1 MYVVKF
7 EDLGKSD
14 IGIAG
19 GKGAN
24 LGELTQA
31 GIPVPPGFVVTAE
44 TYGKFMEDAGING
57 KVLDILAKTDINN
70 TKELQAAAEEI
81 KSIIIGTPVPEDMS
95 TLIIEAYNQ
104 LCQRVDE
111 DDTDVAIR
119 SSATAEDL
127 PDASFAGQQDTFLH
141 VSGSEDVIDY
151 IRKCWASLF
160 EARAIFYREENG
172 FDHSKVYIAVVV
184 QKMAIADKAGVMFTV
199 NPSTGEEIALI
210 EGSWGLGEAVVS
222 GDVTPDNYV
231 VDKSNDEVV
240 SVTISDKKLM
250 YVKDEDGTSVR
261 VDVPEDKRN
270 ERVLSDEELVEL
282 TEMGKRIQA
291 HYGEPMDT
299 EWAFERGNLFL
310 LQARPITTLG
320 DDNGVAGEDS
330 SISDK
335 NVIVK
340 GLGASPGTASGKVKI
355 ILDIDELD
363 KIKDGDIMVTTMTT
377 PDMVPAMRRASG
389 IITDEGGVTCHASI
403 ISREL
408 GIPCVVGTGS
418 ATTTLKENV
427 GVTLDGKKGLV
438 YEGIHENKEEAVQTA
453 TANVEA
459 APIITVT
466 EVKANVS
473 MPEAAQ
479 RAAATGA
486 DGVGLLR
493 TEHLML
499 TAGIHP
505 GKFIAD
511 GREDEL
517 IDTIA
522 ENVMTVADAFYPK
535 PVWYR
540 TLDAP
545 TDEFITLEG
554 GENEPEEHNPMLG
567 WRGIRRELDQPE
579 ILKCEFKAIKKLYD
593 KGYTNLGIM
602 IPLSQSPAEL
612 KQAKELC
619 ASVGLIPHKDID
631 FGMMVEIPAAAL
643 TIEDYLEIGVDFVSL
658 GTNDLTQYTLAVD
671 RNNEFVAKHYTE
683 EHPAVMKL
691 IERTIKKCV
700 EAGVTCSICGQAGSV
715 PHIVETFIISPVLS
729 RFLPCT
735 LCDNL
740 SPDTISHRFPVHQ
753 STLVSF
759 PDDITSYIQK
769 SSLLLPLLLFRRPD
783 KDEVRLPP
791 TYPPHHV
798 H

>member
-1 MYVVKF
+1 MYVQKF
-7 EDLGKSD
+7 EDLNKSD

-44 TYGKFMEDAGING
+44 TYEKFMEDSGIND
-57 KVLDILAKTDINN
+57 KVLDILDQIDIND
-70 TKELQAAAEEI
+70 TKALQAAAEEI
-81 KSIIIGTPVPEDMS
+81 KSIIIETPIPDDMVMF
-95 TLIIEAYNQ
+95 IKEAYNQ
-104 LCQRVDE
+104 LCQKVGE

-127 PDASFAGQQDTFLH
+127 PEASFAGQQDTFLH
-141 VSGSEDVIDY
+141 VSGDEEVIEY

-160 EARAIFYREENG
+160 EARAIFYREENN
-172 FDHSKVYIAVVV
+172 FEHSKVLIAVVV

-222 GDVTPDNYV
+222 GDVTPDNYQ
-231 VDKSNDEVV
+231 VDKTNNEIIN
-240 SVTISDKKLM
+240 VTISDKKVM
-250 YVKDEDGTSVR
+250 YTNDESGTSIK
-261 VDVPEDKRN
+261 VDVPEKMRM
-270 ERVLSDEELVEL
+270 ERVLSDKELIEL
-282 TEMGKRIQA
+282 TEMGKRVQA

-299 EWAFERGNLFL
+299 EWAFERDNLFL
-310 LQARPITTLG
+310 LQARPITTLDG
-320 DDNGVAGEDS
+320 DAPAAADDDGVDGE
-330 SISDK
+330 
-335 NVIVK
+335 VLVR
-340 GLGASPGTASGKVKI
+340 GLGASPGIATGNVKI
-355 ILDIDELD
+355 VLDIDELD
-363 KIKDGDIMVTTMTT
+363 KIEEGDVMVTTMTT

-389 IITDEGGVTCHASI
+389 IVTDEGGVTCHASI

-408 GIPCVVGTGS
+408 GIPCVVGTGD
-418 ATTTLKENV
+418 ATKSLKENT

-438 YEGIHENKEEAVQTA
+438 FEGITKVEAEAPQA
-453 TANVEA
+453 TAVAAE
-459 APIITVT
+459 APILTVT

-473 MPEAAQ
+473 MPEAAE

-517 IDTIA
+517 INTIA
-522 ENVMTVADAFYPK
+522 DNVQIVADAFYPK

-579 ILKCEFKAIKKLYD
+579 ILKCEFKAIKKLHEQ
-593 KGYTNLGIM
+593 GYTNIGIM
-602 IPLSQSPAEL
+602 IPLSQSPSEL
-612 KQAKELC
+612 IQAKALC
-619 ASVGLIPHKDID
+619 SEVGLEPHKDVD

-643 TIEDYLEIGVDFVSL
+643 TIEDYLAIGVDFVSL

-691 IERTIKKCV
+691 IERTIKKCA

-715 PHIVETFIISPVLS
+715 PHIVEK
-729 RFLPCT
+729 
-735 LCDNL
+735 
-740 SPDTISHRFPVHQ
+740 
-753 STLVSF
+753 LVKYG
-759 PDDITSYIQK
+759 ITSV
-769 SSLLLPLLLFRRPD
+769 SSNAD
-783 KDEVRLPP
+783 AVAEVRKTVARAEQKIILEAARKRLE
-791 TYPPHHV
+791 
-798 H
+798 

>member
-1 MYVVKF
+1 MYVKKF
-7 EDLGKSD
+7 EELSKSD

-31 GIPVPPGFVVTAE
+31 GIPVPPGFVVTAQAYE
-44 TYGKFMEDAGING
+44 YFMNEAGIND
-57 KVLDILAKTDINN
+57 KVMSILDAIDIND
-70 TKELQAAAEEI
+70 TKALQAAAEDI
-81 KSIIIGTPVPEDMS
+81 KKIIIDSPIPDDLVLFIREY
-95 TLIIEAYNQ
+95 YNE
-104 LCQRVDE
+104 LCQRVGE
-111 DDTDVAIR
+111 EDTDVAIR

-127 PDASFAGQQDTFLH
+127 PEASFAGQQDTFLH
-141 VSGSEDVIDY
+141 VSGDDEVIEY

-160 EARAIFYREENG
+160 EARAIFYREENN
-172 FDHSKVYIAVVV
+172 FEHSKVYIAVVV
-184 QKMAIADKAGVMFTV
+184 QKMANADKAGVMFTV

-210 EGSWGLGEAVVS
+210 EGSWGLGESVVS
-222 GDVTPDNYV
+222 GDVTPDNYQ
-231 VDKSNDEVV
+231 VDKKDNEIVN
-240 SVTISDKKLM
+240 VTISDKKVM
-250 YVKDEDGTSVR
+250 YTNDENGTSVK
-261 VDVPEDKRN
+261 VEVPEEKRK
-270 ERVLSDEELVEL
+270 ERVLSDDELIEL
-282 TEMGKRIQA
+282 TEMGKRVQA

-299 EWAFERGNLFL
+299 EWAFEKDMLFL

-320 DDNGVAGEDS
+320 DVVAEDDDEA
-330 SISDK
+330 SDLGD
-335 NVIVK
+335 VLVR
-340 GLGASPGTASGKVKI
+340 GLGASPGMAAGKVKI
-355 ILDIDELD
+355 VMDIDELD

-389 IITDEGGVTCHASI
+389 IVTDEGGVTCHASI

-408 GIPCVVGTGS
+408 GIPCVVGTGD
-418 ATTTLKENV
+418 ATSTLEENS

-438 YEGIHENKEEAVQTA
+438 FDGISEAKEEPVAVAGT
-453 TANVEA
+453 VEA

-473 MPEAAQ
+473 MPEAAE

-499 TAGIHP
+499 TSGIHP

-522 ENVMTVADAFYPK
+522 DNVQIVADAFYPK

-554 GENEPEEHNPMLG
+554 GENEPREHNPMLG

-579 ILKCEFKAIKKLYD
+579 ILKCEFKAIKKLHE
-593 KGYTNLGIM
+593 KGYTNIGIM
-602 IPLSQSPAEL
+602 IPLSQNPEEL
-612 KQAKELC
+612 KQAKALC
-619 ASVGLIPHKDID
+619 SSIGFEPHKDVD
-631 FGMMVEIPAAAL
+631 FGMMVEIPAAA
-643 TIEDYLEIGVDFVSL
+643 IMIDEYIKIGLDFVSL

-671 RNNEFVAKHYTE
+671 RNNEFVAKHYSE

-691 IERTIKKCV
+691 IERTIRKCA

-715 PHIVETFIISPVLS
+715 PHIVEK
-729 RFLPCT
+729 
-735 LCDNL
+735 
-740 SPDTISHRFPVHQ
+740 
-753 STLVSF
+753 LVEF
-759 PDDITSYIQK
+759 GITSVSSNTDAIADVRKTVARAEQK
-769 SSLLLPLLLFRRPD
+769 IILDAARKRI
-783 KDEVRLPP
+783 E
-791 TYPPHHV
+791 
-798 H
+798 

>member
-1 MYVVKF
+1 MYVKKF
-7 EDLGKSD
+7 EELDKND

-31 GIPVPPGFVVTAE
+31 GIPVPPGFVVTAQAYE
-44 TYGKFMEDAGING
+44 YFMEEAGIND
-57 KVLDILAKTDINN
+57 KVMEILDQIDVND
-70 TKELQAAAEEI
+70 TKQLQEAAEEI
-81 KSIIIGTPVPEDMS
+81 KKIIIDSPIPDDLVMFIREY
-95 TLIIEAYNQ
+95 YNE

-127 PDASFAGQQDTFLH
+127 PEASFAGQQDTFLH
-141 VSGSEDVIDY
+141 VSGDDEVIEY

-160 EARAIFYREENG
+160 EARAIFYREENN
-172 FDHSKVYIAVVV
+172 FEHSKVYIAVVV

-210 EGSWGLGEAVVS
+210 EGSWGLGESVVS
-222 GDVTPDNYV
+222 GDVTPDNYQ
-231 VDKSNDEVV
+231 VDKKNNEIIN
-240 SVTISDKKLM
+240 VTISDKKVM
-250 YVKDEDGTSVR
+250 YTNDEDGTSVK
-261 VDVPEDKRN
+261 VEVPEDKRK
-270 ERVLSDEELVEL
+270 ERVLSDEELIEL
-282 TEMGKRIQA
+282 TEMGKRVQA

-299 EWAFERGNLFL
+299 EWAFEKDMLFL

-320 DDNGVAGEDS
+320 DTVEDAGDEA
-330 SISDK
+330 SDLGD
-335 NVIVK
+335 VLVR
-340 GLGASPGTASGKVKI
+340 GLGASPGMASGKVKI
-355 ILDIDELD
+355 VLDIDELD

-377 PDMVPAMRRASG
+377 PDMVPAMKRASG
-389 IITDEGGVTCHASI
+389 IVTDEGGVTCHASI

-408 GIPCVVGTGS
+408 GIPCVVGTGD
-418 ATTTLKENV
+418 ATTTLKEND

-438 YEGIHENKEEAVQTA
+438 FDGISETKEEPVAVA
-453 TANVEA
+453 GAVEA

-473 MPEAAQ
+473 MPEAAEK
-479 RAAATGA
+479 AAATGA

-499 TAGIHP
+499 TSGIHP

-522 ENVMTVADAFYPK
+522 DNVQIVADAFYPK

-554 GENEPEEHNPMLG
+554 GENEPREHNPMLG

-579 ILKCEFKAIKKLYD
+579 ILKCEFKAIKKLHE
-593 KGYTNLGIM
+593 KGYTNIGIM
-602 IPLSQSPAEL
+602 IPLSQSPEEL
-612 KQAKELC
+612 KQAKALC
-619 ASVGLIPHKDID
+619 SSIGFEPHKDVD
-631 FGMMVEIPAAAL
+631 FGMMVEIPAAA
-643 TIEDYLEIGVDFVSL
+643 IMIDEYIKVGIDFVSL

-671 RNNEFVAKHYTE
+671 RNNEFVAKHYSE

-691 IERTIKKCV
+691 IERTIRKCA

-715 PHIVETFIISPVLS
+715 PHIVEK
-729 RFLPCT
+729 
-735 LCDNL
+735 
-740 SPDTISHRFPVHQ
+740 
-753 STLVSF
+753 LVEF
-759 PDDITSYIQK
+759 GITSVSSNTDAIADVRKTVARAEQK
-769 SSLLLPLLLFRRPD
+769 IILDAAR
-783 KDEVRLPP
+783 KRLE
-791 TYPPHHV
+791 
-798 H
+798 

>member
-7 EDLGKSD
+7 EDLSKSD

-31 GIPVPPGFVVTAE
+31 GIPVPPGFVVTAQAYE
-44 TYGKFMEDAGING
+44 YFMDEAGING
-57 KVLDILAKTDINN
+57 KVMSILEETDIND
-70 TKELQAAAEEI
+70 TKALQAASEEI
-81 KSIIIGTPVPEDMS
+81 KKIIVESPIPEDLVMF
-95 TLIIEAYNQ
+95 IREYYNE
-104 LCQRVDE
+104 LCQRVGE

-127 PDASFAGQQDTFLH
+127 PEASFAGQQDTFLH
-141 VSGSEDVIDY
+141 VSGDDEVIEY

-160 EARAIFYREENG
+160 EARAIFYREENN
-172 FDHSKVYIAVVV
+172 FEHSKVYIAVVV
-184 QKMAIADKAGVMFTV
+184 QKMANADKAGVMFTV

-210 EGSWGLGEAVVS
+210 EGSWGLGESVVS
-222 GDVTPDNYV
+222 GDVTPDNYQ
-231 VDKSNDEVV
+231 VDKKNNEIVN
-240 SVTISDKKLM
+240 VTISDKKVM
-250 YVKDEDGTSVR
+250 YTNDENGTSVK
-261 VDVPEDKRN
+261 VDVPEDKRK
-270 ERVLSDEELVEL
+270 ERVLSDEELIEL
-282 TEMGKRIQA
+282 TEMGKTVQA

-299 EWAFERGNLFL
+299 EWAFEKDMLFL

-320 DDNGVAGEDS
+320 DVEEETGDAS
-330 SISDK
+330 SDLGD
-335 NVIVK
+335 VLVR
-340 GLGASPGTASGKVKI
+340 GLGASPGMAAGTVKI
-355 ILDIDELD
+355 VLDIDELD

-389 IITDEGGVTCHASI
+389 IVTDEGGVTCHASI

-408 GIPCVVGTGS
+408 GIPCVVGTGD
-418 ATTTLKENV
+418 ATTTLKENS

-438 YEGIHENKEEAVQTA
+438 FDGITQTKEEATA
-453 TANVEA
+453 VAGTVEA

-473 MPEAAQ
+473 MPEAAEK
-479 RAAATGA
+479 AAATGA

-499 TAGIHP
+499 TSGVHP

-522 ENVMTVADAFYPK
+522 DNVQIVADAFYPR

-554 GENEPEEHNPMLG
+554 GENEPREHNPMLG

-579 ILKCEFKAIKKLYD
+579 ILKCEFKAIKKLHE
-593 KGYTNLGIM
+593 KGYTNIGIM
-602 IPLSQSPAEL
+602 IPLSQSPEEL
-612 KQAKELC
+612 IKAKALC
-619 ASVGLIPHKDID
+619 SEIGFEPHKDVD
-631 FGMMVEIPAAAL
+631 FGMMVEIPAAAIL
-643 TIEDYLEIGVDFVSL
+643 IDEYIKVGIDFVSL

-691 IERTIKKCV
+691 IERTIRKCA
-700 EAGVTCSICGQAGSV
+700 EAGVKCSICGQAGSV
-715 PHIVETFIISPVLS
+715 PHIVEKLVEFGISSVSSNTDAIADVRKTVARAEQKIILDAA
-729 RFLPCT
+729 R
-735 LCDNL
+735 
-740 SPDTISHRFPVHQ
+740 
-753 STLVSF
+753 
-759 PDDITSYIQK
+759 K
-769 SSLLLPLLLFRRPD
+769 
-783 KDEVRLPP
+783 RL
-791 TYPPHHV
+791 
-798 H
+798 

>member
-1 MYVVKF
+1 MYVQKF
-7 EDLGKSD
+7 EDLNKSD

-31 GIPVPPGFVVTAE
+31 GIPVPPGFVVTAG
-44 TYGKFMEDAGING
+44 TYEKFMEDTGIND
-57 KVLDILAKTDINN
+57 KVLDILDKIDIND
-70 TKELQAAAEEI
+70 TKALQAAAEEI
-81 KSIIIGTPVPEDMS
+81 KTIIVETPIPEDMVMF
-95 TLIIEAYNQ
+95 IKEAYNQ
-104 LCQRVDE
+104 LCQKVGE

-127 PDASFAGQQDTFLH
+127 PEASFAGQQDTFLH
-141 VSGSEDVIDY
+141 VSGDDEVIEY
-151 IRKCWASLF
+151 VRKCWASLF
-160 EARAIFYREENG
+160 EARAIFYREENN
-172 FDHSKVYIAVVV
+172 FEHSKVLIAVVV

-222 GDVTPDNYV
+222 GDVTPDNYQ
-231 VDKSNDEVV
+231 VDKANNEIIN
-240 SVTISDKKLM
+240 VTISDKKVM
-250 YVKDEDGTSVR
+250 YTNDESGTSIKVE
-261 VDVPEDKRN
+261 VPENLRK
-270 ERVLSDEELVEL
+270 ERVLSDEELIEL
-282 TEMGKRIQA
+282 TEMGKRVQA

-299 EWAFERGNLFL
+299 EWAFERDNLFL

-320 DDNGVAGEDS
+320 DVTEEAADSAVEGE
-330 SISDK
+330 
-335 NVIVK
+335 VLVR
-340 GLGASPGTASGKVKI
+340 GLGASPGIASGNVKI
-355 ILDIDELD
+355 VLDIDELD

-389 IITDEGGVTCHASI
+389 IVTDEGGVTCHASI

-408 GIPCVVGTGS
+408 GIPCVVGTGD
-418 ATTTLKENV
+418 ATTTLTENT

-438 YEGIHENKEEAVQTA
+438 FEGITEVKEEAAQT
-453 TANVEA
+453 VVA
-459 APIITVT
+459 AESPILTVT

-479 RAAATGA
+479 RAAETGA

-499 TAGIHP
+499 TAGVHP
-505 GKFIAD
+505 GKFIED

-522 ENVMTVADAFYPK
+522 DNVQIVADAFYPK

-554 GENEPEEHNPMLG
+554 GENEPREHNPMLG

-579 ILKCEFKAIKKLYD
+579 ILKCEFKAIKKLHE
-593 KGYTNLGIM
+593 KGYTNIGIM
-602 IPLSQSPAEL
+602 IPLSQSPEEL
-612 KQAKELC
+612 IKAKALC
-619 ASVGLIPHKDID
+619 AEVGFIPHKDVD
-631 FGMMVEIPAAAL
+631 FGMMVEIPAAA
-643 TIEDYLEIGVDFVSL
+643 IIIDEYLKVGVDFVSL

-691 IERTIKKCV
+691 IERTIRKCA

-715 PHIVETFIISPVLS
+715 PHIVEK
-729 RFLPCT
+729 
-735 LCDNL
+735 
-740 SPDTISHRFPVHQ
+740 
-753 STLVSF
+753 LVKF
-759 PDDITSYIQK
+759 GITSV
-769 SSLLLPLLLFRRPD
+769 SSNAD
-783 KDEVRLPP
+783 AIAEVRKTVARAEQKIILEAARKRLE
-791 TYPPHHV
+791 
-798 H
+798 

>member
-1 MYVVKF
+1 MYVKKF
-7 EDLGKSD
+7 EELSKSD

-31 GIPVPPGFVVTAE
+31 GIPVPPGFVVTAQA
-44 TYGKFMEDAGING
+44 YKYFMDEAGINDQ
-57 KVLDILAKTDINN
+57 VMEILDAIDIND
-70 TKELQAAAEEI
+70 TKALQAAAEEI
-81 KSIIIGTPVPEDMS
+81 KTIIIESPIPDDLVLFIREY
-95 TLIIEAYNQ
+95 YNE
-104 LCQRVDE
+104 LCHRVGE

-127 PDASFAGQQDTFLH
+127 PEASFAGQQDTFLH
-141 VSGSEDVIDY
+141 VSGDDEVIEY

-160 EARAIFYREENG
+160 EARAIFYREEND
-172 FDHSKVYIAVVV
+172 FEHSKVYIAVVV
-184 QKMAIADKAGVMFTV
+184 QKMANADKAGVMFTV

-210 EGSWGLGEAVVS
+210 EGSWGLGESVVS
-222 GDVTPDNYV
+222 GDVTPDNYQ
-231 VDKSNDEVV
+231 VDKKDNEIIN
-240 SVTISDKKLM
+240 VTISDKKVM
-250 YVKDEDGTSVR
+250 YTNDEKGTSVK
-261 VDVPEDKRN
+261 VEVPEEKRK
-270 ERVLSDEELVEL
+270 ERVLSDAELVEL
-282 TEMGKRIQA
+282 TEMGKRVQA

-299 EWAFERGNLFL
+299 EWAFEKDMLFL

-320 DDNGVAGEDS
+320 NASEDAGDAS
-330 SISDK
+330 SDLGD
-335 NVIVK
+335 VLVR
-340 GLGASPGTASGKVKI
+340 GLGASPGMASGTVKI

-389 IITDEGGVTCHASI
+389 IVTDEGGVTCHASI

-408 GIPCVVGTGS
+408 GIPCVVGTGD
-418 ATTTLKENV
+418 ATAKLEENT

-438 YEGIHENKEEAVQTA
+438 FDGISETKEEATVVVGT
-453 TANVEA
+453 VEA

-473 MPEAAQ
+473 MPEAAEK
-479 RAAATGA
+479 AAATGA

-499 TAGIHP
+499 TSGIHP

-511 GREDEL
+511 GNEDEL

-522 ENVMTVADAFYPK
+522 DNVQIVADAFYPK

-554 GENEPEEHNPMLG
+554 GENEPREHNPMLG

-579 ILKCEFKAIKKLYD
+579 ILKCEFRAIKKLHE
-593 KGYTNLGIM
+593 KGYTNIGIM
-602 IPLSQSPAEL
+602 IPLSQSPEEL
-612 KQAKELC
+612 KQAKALC
-619 ASVGLIPHKDID
+619 SEVGFEPHKDVD
-631 FGMMVEIPAAAL
+631 FGMMVEIPAAA
-643 TIEDYLEIGVDFVSL
+643 IMIDEYIKVGIDFVSL

-691 IERTIKKCV
+691 IERTIRKCA

-715 PHIVETFIISPVLS
+715 PHIVEK
-729 RFLPCT
+729 
-735 LCDNL
+735 
-740 SPDTISHRFPVHQ
+740 
-753 STLVSF
+753 LVGYG
-759 PDDITSYIQK
+759 ITSVSSNTDAIADVRKTVARAEQK
-769 SSLLLPLLLFRRPD
+769 IILDAAR
-783 KDEVRLPP
+783 KRLE
-791 TYPPHHV
+791 
-798 H
+798 

>member
-1 MYVVKF
+1 MYVKKF
-7 EDLGKSD
+7 EELSKSD

-31 GIPVPPGFVVTAE
+31 GIPVPPGFVVTAQA
-44 TYGKFMEDAGING
+44 YKYFMDEAGINDQ
-57 KVLDILAKTDINN
+57 VMEILDAIDIND
-70 TKELQAAAEEI
+70 TKALQAAAEEI
-81 KSIIIGTPVPEDMS
+81 KTIIIESPIPDDLVLFIREY
-95 TLIIEAYNQ
+95 YNE
-104 LCQRVDE
+104 LCHRVGE

-127 PDASFAGQQDTFLH
+127 PEASFAGQQDTFLH
-141 VSGSEDVIDY
+141 VSGDDEVIEY

-160 EARAIFYREENG
+160 EARAIFYREEND
-172 FDHSKVYIAVVV
+172 FEHSKVYIAVVV
-184 QKMAIADKAGVMFTV
+184 QKMANADKAGVMFTV

-210 EGSWGLGEAVVS
+210 EGSWGLGESVVS
-222 GDVTPDNYV
+222 GDVTPDNYQ
-231 VDKSNDEVV
+231 VDKKDNEIIN
-240 SVTISDKKLM
+240 VTISDKKVM
-250 YVKDEDGTSVR
+250 YTNDEKGTSVK
-261 VDVPEDKRN
+261 VEVPEEKRK
-270 ERVLSDEELVEL
+270 ERVLSDAELVEL
-282 TEMGKRIQA
+282 TEMGKRVQA

-299 EWAFERGNLFL
+299 EWAFEKDMLFL

-320 DDNGVAGEDS
+320 NASEDAGDAS
-330 SISDK
+330 SDLGD
-335 NVIVK
+335 VLVR
-340 GLGASPGTASGKVKI
+340 GLGASPGMASGTVKI

-389 IITDEGGVTCHASI
+389 IVTDEGGVTCHASI

-408 GIPCVVGTGS
+408 GIPCVVGTGD
-418 ATTTLKENV
+418 ATATLEENT

-438 YEGIHENKEEAVQTA
+438 FDGISETKEEATVVAGT
-453 TANVEA
+453 VEA

-473 MPEAAQ
+473 MPEAAEK
-479 RAAATGA
+479 AAATGA

-499 TAGIHP
+499 TSGIHP

-511 GREDEL
+511 GNEDEL

-522 ENVMTVADAFYPK
+522 DNVQIVADAFYPK

-554 GENEPEEHNPMLG
+554 GENEPREHNPMLG

-579 ILKCEFKAIKKLYD
+579 ILKCEFRAIKKLHE
-593 KGYTNLGIM
+593 KGYTNIGIM
-602 IPLSQSPAEL
+602 IPLSQSPEEL
-612 KQAKELC
+612 KQAKALC
-619 ASVGLIPHKDID
+619 SEVGFEPHKDVD
-631 FGMMVEIPAAAL
+631 FGMMVEIPAAA
-643 TIEDYLEIGVDFVSL
+643 IMIDEYIKVGIDFVSL

-691 IERTIKKCV
+691 IERTIRKCA

-715 PHIVETFIISPVLS
+715 PHIVEK
-729 RFLPCT
+729 
-735 LCDNL
+735 
-740 SPDTISHRFPVHQ
+740 
-753 STLVSF
+753 LVGYG
-759 PDDITSYIQK
+759 ITSVSSNTDAIADVRKTVARAEQK
-769 SSLLLPLLLFRRPD
+769 IILDAAR
-783 KDEVRLPP
+783 KRLE
-791 TYPPHHV
+791 
-798 H
+798 

>member
-1 MYVVKF
+1 M
-7 EDLGKSD
+7 
-14 IGIAG
+14 
-19 GKGAN
+19 
-24 LGELTQA
+24 
-31 GIPVPPGFVVTAE
+31 
-44 TYGKFMEDAGING
+44 
-57 KVLDILAKTDINN
+57 
-70 TKELQAAAEEI
+70 
-81 KSIIIGTPVPEDMS
+81 
-95 TLIIEAYNQ
+95 
-104 LCQRVDE
+104 
-111 DDTDVAIR
+111 
-119 SSATAEDL
+119 
-127 PDASFAGQQDTFLH
+127 
-141 VSGSEDVIDY
+141 
-151 IRKCWASLF
+151 
-160 EARAIFYREENG
+160 
-172 FDHSKVYIAVVV
+172 
-184 QKMAIADKAGVMFTV
+184 
-199 NPSTGEEIALI
+199 
-210 EGSWGLGEAVVS
+210 S

-453 TANVEA
+453 TSNVEA

-522 ENVMTVADAFYPK
+522 ENVMIVADAFYPK

-715 PHIVETFIISPVLS
+715 PHIVEK
-729 RFLPCT
+729 
-735 LCDNL
+735 
-740 SPDTISHRFPVHQ
+740 
-753 STLVSF
+753 LVGF
-759 PDDITSYIQK
+759 GITSV
-769 SSLLLPLLLFRRPD
+769 SSNAD
-783 KDEVRLPP
+783 AVAEVRKTVARAEKKIILDAARKSQE
-791 TYPPHHV
+791 
-798 H
+798 

>member
-1 MYVVKF
+1 MYVQKF
-7 EDLGKSD
+7 EDLNKSD
-14 IGIAG
+14 IAIAG

-44 TYGKFMEDAGING
+44 TYQKFMEDTGIND
-57 KVLDILAKTDINN
+57 KVLDILDKIDIND
-70 TKELQAAAEEI
+70 TKALQAAAEEI
-81 KSIIIGTPVPEDMS
+81 KAIIIETPIPDDM
-95 TLIIEAYNQ
+95 IMFIKEAYNQ
-104 LCQRVDE
+104 LCQRVGE

-127 PDASFAGQQDTFLH
+127 PEASFAGQQDTFLH
-141 VSGSEDVIDY
+141 VSGDEEVIEY
-151 IRKCWASLF
+151 VRKCWASLF
-160 EARAIFYREENG
+160 EARAIFYREENN
-172 FDHSKVYIAVVV
+172 FEHSKVLIAVVV

-199 NPSTGEEIALI
+199 NPSTGEDIALI

-222 GDVTPDNYV
+222 GDVTPDNYQV
-231 VDKSNDEVV
+231 AKANNEIIN
-240 SVTISDKKLM
+240 VTISDKKVM
-250 YVKDEDGTSVR
+250 YTNDEKGTSVK
-261 VDVPEDKRN
+261 VDVPEDMRN
-270 ERVLSDEELVEL
+270 ERVLSDEELIEL
-282 TEMGKRIQA
+282 TEMGKRVQA

-299 EWAFERGNLFL
+299 EWAFERDNLFL

-320 DDNGVAGEDS
+320 DDAPADDGASVEGE
-330 SISDK
+330 
-335 NVIVK
+335 VLVR
-340 GLGASPGTASGKVKI
+340 GLGASPGIATGNVKI
-355 ILDIDELD
+355 VLDIDELD
-363 KIKDGDIMVTTMTT
+363 KIEEGDVMVTTMTT

-389 IITDEGGVTCHASI
+389 IVTDEGGVTCHASI

-408 GIPCVVGTGS
+408 GIPCVVGTGD
-418 ATTTLKENV
+418 ATRTLKENT

-438 YEGIHENKEEAVQTA
+438 FEGITEIKEEAPAVQA
-453 TANVEA
+453 VAAE
-459 APIITVT
+459 APILTVT

-511 GREDEL
+511 GKEDEL

-522 ENVMTVADAFYPK
+522 ENVQIVADAFYPK

-579 ILKCEFKAIKKLYD
+579 ILKCEFKAIKKLHEQ
-593 KGYTNLGIM
+593 GYTNIGIM
-602 IPLSQSPAEL
+602 IPLSQSPSEL
-612 KQAKELC
+612 IQAKALC
-619 ASVGLIPHKDID
+619 SEVGLEPHKDVD

-691 IERTIKKCV
+691 IERTIKKCA

-715 PHIVETFIISPVLS
+715 PHIVEK
-729 RFLPCT
+729 
-735 LCDNL
+735 
-740 SPDTISHRFPVHQ
+740 
-753 STLVSF
+753 LVKF
-759 PDDITSYIQK
+759 GITSV
-769 SSLLLPLLLFRRPD
+769 SSNAD
-783 KDEVRLPP
+783 AVAEVRKTVARAEQKIILEAARKRLE
-791 TYPPHHV
+791 
-798 H
+798 

>member
-7 EDLGKSD
+7 EDLNKSD

-44 TYGKFMEDAGING
+44 TYQKFMEEAGIND
-57 KVLDILAKTDINN
+57 KVMDILDKIDIND
-70 TKELQAAAEEI
+70 TKALQAAAEEI
-81 KSIIIGTPVPEDMS
+81 KGIINSAPIPDDMILFI
-95 TLIIEAYNQ
+95 TEAYNQ
-104 LCQRVDE
+104 LCQRVGE
-111 DDTDVAIR
+111 DGTDVAIR

-127 PDASFAGQQDTFLH
+127 PEASFAGQQDTFLH
-141 VSGSEDVIDY
+141 VSGNDEVIEY

-160 EARAIFYREENG
+160 EARAIFYREEND
-172 FDHSKVYIAVVV
+172 FEHSKVYIAVVV
-184 QKMAIADKAGVMFTV
+184 QKMANADKAGVMFTV

-210 EGSWGLGEAVVS
+210 EGSWGLGESVVS
-222 GDVTPDNYV
+222 GDVTPDNYQ
-231 VDKSNDEVV
+231 VDKKNNEIIN
-240 SVTISDKKLM
+240 VTISDKKVM
-250 YVKDEDGTSVR
+250 YTNDENGTSIK
-261 VDVPEDKRN
+261 VDVPEDKRK
-270 ERVLSDEELVEL
+270 ERVLSDSELIQL
-282 TEMGKRIQA
+282 TEMGKRVQA

-299 EWAFERGNLFL
+299 EWAFENGILFL

-320 DDNGVAGEDS
+320 DVEEQKDES
-330 SISDK
+330 SDD
-335 NVIVK
+335 VGDVLVR
-340 GLGASPGTASGKVKI
+340 GLGASPGMASGKVKI
-355 ILDIDELD
+355 VLDIDELD

-389 IITDEGGVTCHASI
+389 IVTDEGGVTCHASI

-408 GIPCVVGTGS
+408 GIPCVVGTGN
-418 ATTTLKENV
+418 ATTTLVEND

-438 YEGIHENKEEAVQTA
+438 FEGISETKSEEVAAVS
-453 TANVEA
+453 VEA

-473 MPEAAQ
+473 MPEAAEK
-479 RAAATGA
+479 AAATGA

-499 TAGIHP
+499 TSGIHP

-522 ENVMTVADAFYPK
+522 GNVQIVADAFYPK

-554 GENEPEEHNPMLG
+554 GENEPREHNPMLG

-579 ILKCEFKAIKKLYD
+579 ILKCEFKAIKKLHE
-593 KGYTNLGIM
+593 KGYTNIGIM
-602 IPLSQSPAEL
+602 IPLSQSPEEL
-612 KQAKELC
+612 KKAKALC
-619 ASVGLIPHKDID
+619 SEVGFEPHKDVE
-631 FGMMVEIPAAAL
+631 FGMMVEIPAAA
-643 TIEDYLEIGVDFVSL
+643 IMIDEYIKVGIDFVSL

-671 RNNEFVAKHYTE
+671 RNNEFVAKHYSE

-691 IERTIKKCV
+691 IERTIRKCA
-700 EAGVTCSICGQAGSV
+700 EAGVKCSICGQAGSV
-715 PHIVETFIISPVLS
+715 PHIVEK
-729 RFLPCT
+729 
-735 LCDNL
+735 
-740 SPDTISHRFPVHQ
+740 
-753 STLVSF
+753 LVEF
-759 PDDITSYIQK
+759 GITSVSSNTDAIADVRKTVARAEQK
-769 SSLLLPLLLFRRPD
+769 IILDAAR
-783 KDEVRLPP
+783 KRLE
-791 TYPPHHV
+791 
-798 H
+798 

>member
-1 MYVVKF
+1 MYVQKF
-7 EDLGKSD
+7 EDLNKSD

-44 TYGKFMEDAGING
+44 TYEKFMEDSGIND
-57 KVLDILAKTDINN
+57 KVLDILDKIDIND
-70 TKELQAAAEEI
+70 TKALQAAAEEI
-81 KSIIIGTPVPEDMS
+81 KAIIIETPIPDDMVMF
-95 TLIIEAYNQ
+95 IKEAYNQ
-104 LCQRVDE
+104 LCQRVGE

-127 PDASFAGQQDTFLH
+127 PEASFAGQQDTFLH
-141 VSGSEDVIDY
+141 VSGDEEVIEY

-160 EARAIFYREENG
+160 EARAIFYREENN
-172 FDHSKVYIAVVV
+172 FEHSKVLIAVVV

-222 GDVTPDNYV
+222 GDVTPDNYQ
-231 VDKSNDEVV
+231 VDKTNNEIIN
-240 SVTISDKKLM
+240 VTISDKKVM
-250 YVKDEDGTSVR
+250 YTNDESGTSVK
-261 VDVPEDKRN
+261 VNVPENLRM
-270 ERVLSDEELVEL
+270 ERVLSDDELIEL
-282 TEMGKRIQA
+282 TEMGKRVQA

-299 EWAFERGNLFL
+299 EWAFERDNLFL
-310 LQARPITTLG
+310 LQARPITTLDSDAPAA
-320 DDNGVAGEDS
+320 DDDAGVEGE
-330 SISDK
+330 
-335 NVIVK
+335 VLVR
-340 GLGASPGTASGKVKI
+340 GLGASPGIATGNVKI
-355 ILDIDELD
+355 VLDIDELD
-363 KIKDGDIMVTTMTT
+363 KIEEGDVMVTTMTT

-389 IITDEGGVTCHASI
+389 IVTDEGGVTCHASI

-408 GIPCVVGTGS
+408 GIPCVVGTGD
-418 ATTTLKENV
+418 ATKTLKENT

-438 YEGIHENKEEAVQTA
+438 FEGIKKVEEEAPQA
-453 TANVEA
+453 TAVAAE
-459 APIITVT
+459 APILTVT

-473 MPEAAQ
+473 MPEAAE

-517 IDTIA
+517 INTIA
-522 ENVMTVADAFYPK
+522 ENVQIVADAFYPK

-579 ILKCEFKAIKKLYD
+579 ILKCEFKAIKKLHEQ
-593 KGYTNLGIM
+593 GYTNIGIM
-602 IPLSQSPAEL
+602 IPLSQSPSEL
-612 KQAKELC
+612 IQAKALC
-619 ASVGLIPHKDID
+619 SEVGLEPHKDVD

-643 TIEDYLEIGVDFVSL
+643 TIEDYLAIGVDFVSL

-691 IERTIKKCV
+691 IERTIKKCA

-715 PHIVETFIISPVLS
+715 PHIVEK
-729 RFLPCT
+729 
-735 LCDNL
+735 
-740 SPDTISHRFPVHQ
+740 
-753 STLVSF
+753 LVKF
-759 PDDITSYIQK
+759 GITSV
-769 SSLLLPLLLFRRPD
+769 SSNAD
-783 KDEVRLPP
+783 AVAEVRKTVARAEQKIILEAARKRLE
-791 TYPPHHV
+791 
-798 H
+798 

>member
-7 EDLGKSD
+7 EDLNKSD

-44 TYGKFMEDAGING
+44 TYEKFMEDAGIND
-57 KVLDILAKTDINN
+57 KVMDILDKIDIND
-70 TKELQAAAEEI
+70 TKALQAASEEI
-81 KSIIIGTPVPEDMS
+81 KSIINEAHIPEDMILFI
-95 TLIIEAYNQ
+95 TEAYNQ
-104 LCQRVDE
+104 LCQRVGE

-127 PDASFAGQQDTFLH
+127 PEASFAGQQDTFLH
-141 VSGSEDVIDY
+141 VSGNDEVIEY

-160 EARAIFYREENG
+160 EARAIFYREENN
-172 FDHSKVYIAVVV
+172 FEHSKVYIAVVV
-184 QKMAIADKAGVMFTV
+184 QKMANADKAGVMFTV

-222 GDVTPDNYV
+222 GDVTPDNYQ
-231 VDKSNDEVV
+231 VDKKDNEIIN
-240 SVTISDKKLM
+240 VTISDKKVM
-250 YVKDEDGTSVR
+250 YTNDENGTSIK

-270 ERVLSDEELVEL
+270 ERVLSDEELIEL
-282 TEMGKRIQA
+282 TEMGKRVQA

-299 EWAFERGNLFL
+299 EWAFENGNLFL

-320 DDNGVAGEDS
+320 DVDEPAEDS
-330 SISDK
+330 DAE
-335 NVIVK
+335 VGEVLVR
-340 GLGASPGTASGKVKI
+340 GLGASPGMASGLVKI
-355 ILDIDELD
+355 VLDIDELD
-363 KIKDGDIMVTTMTT
+363 KIEDGDIMVTTMTT

-389 IITDEGGVTCHASI
+389 IVTDEGGVTCHASI

-408 GIPCVVGTGS
+408 GIPCVVGTGN
-418 ATTTLKENV
+418 ATSTLKENS

-438 YEGIHENKEEAVQTA
+438 FEGISETKSEEVAAV
-453 TANVEA
+453 NVEA

-473 MPEAAQ
+473 MPEAAEK
-479 RAAATGA
+479 AAATGA

-499 TAGIHP
+499 TSGIHP

-522 ENVMTVADAFYPK
+522 DNVMIVADAFYPK

-554 GENEPEEHNPMLG
+554 GENEPREHNPMLG

-579 ILKCEFKAIKKLYD
+579 ILKCEFKAIKKLHE
-593 KGYTNLGIM
+593 KGYTNIGIM
-602 IPLSQSPAEL
+602 IPLSQNPEEL
-612 KQAKELC
+612 KKAKELC
-619 ASVGLIPHKDID
+619 SEVGFEPHKDVE
-631 FGMMVEIPAAAL
+631 FGMMVEIPAAA
-643 TIEDYLEIGVDFVSL
+643 IMIDEYIKIGLDFVSL

-671 RNNEFVAKHYTE
+671 RNNEFVAKHYSE

-691 IERTIKKCV
+691 IERTIRKCA
-700 EAGVTCSICGQAGSV
+700 EAGVKCSICGQAGSV
-715 PHIVETFIISPVLS
+715 PHIVEK
-729 RFLPCT
+729 
-735 LCDNL
+735 
-740 SPDTISHRFPVHQ
+740 
-753 STLVSF
+753 LVAF
-759 PDDITSYIQK
+759 GITSVSSNTDAIADVRKTVARAEQK
-769 SSLLLPLLLFRRPD
+769 IILDAAR
-783 KDEVRLPP
+783 KRLE
-791 TYPPHHV
+791 
-798 H
+798 

>member
-1 MYVVKF
+1 MYVQKF
-7 EDLGKSD
+7 EDLNKSD

-44 TYGKFMEDAGING
+44 TYQKFMEDSGIND
-57 KVLDILAKTDINN
+57 KVLDILDQIDIND
-70 TKELQAAAEEI
+70 TKALQAAAEEI
-81 KSIIIGTPVPEDMS
+81 KSIIIETPIPDDMVMF
-95 TLIIEAYNQ
+95 IKEAYNQ
-104 LCQRVDE
+104 LCQRVGE

-127 PDASFAGQQDTFLH
+127 PEASFAGQQDTFLH
-141 VSGSEDVIDY
+141 VSGDEEVIEY

-160 EARAIFYREENG
+160 EARAIFYREEND
-172 FDHSKVYIAVVV
+172 FEHSKVLIAVVV

-222 GDVTPDNYV
+222 GDVTPDNYQ
-231 VDKSNDEVV
+231 VDKANNEIIN
-240 SVTISDKKLM
+240 VTISDKKVM
-250 YVKDEDGTSVR
+250 YTNDESGTSVK
-261 VDVPEDKRN
+261 VNVPENLRM
-270 ERVLSDEELVEL
+270 ERVLSDDELIEL
-282 TEMGKRIQA
+282 TEMGKRVQA

-299 EWAFERGNLFL
+299 EWAFEREHLFL

-320 DDNGVAGEDS
+320 DEAPADDGDAGVEGE
-330 SISDK
+330 
-335 NVIVK
+335 VLVR
-340 GLGASPGTASGKVKI
+340 GLGASPGIATGNVKI
-355 ILDIDELD
+355 VLDIDELD
-363 KIKDGDIMVTTMTT
+363 KIEEGDVMVTTMTT

-389 IITDEGGVTCHASI
+389 IVTDEGGVTCHASI

-408 GIPCVVGTGS
+408 GIPCVVGTGD
-418 ATTTLKENV
+418 ATKTLKENT

-438 YEGIHENKEEAVQTA
+438 FEGISEAKEEAPVAQA
-453 TANVEA
+453 VAAE
-459 APIITVT
+459 APILTVT

-473 MPEAAQ
+473 MPEAAE

-522 ENVMTVADAFYPK
+522 ENVQIVADAFYPK

-579 ILKCEFKAIKKLYD
+579 ILKCEFKAIKKLHEQ
-593 KGYTNLGIM
+593 GNTNIGIM
-602 IPLSQSPAEL
+602 IPISQSPSEII
-612 KQAKELC
+612 QAKEL
-619 ASVGLIPHKDID
+619 
-631 FGMMVEIPAAAL
+631 
-643 TIEDYLEIGVDFVSL
+643 
-658 GTNDLTQYTLAVD
+658 
-671 RNNEFVAKHYTE
+671 
-683 EHPAVMKL
+683 
-691 IERTIKKCV
+691 
-700 EAGVTCSICGQAGSV
+700 
-715 PHIVETFIISPVLS
+715 
-729 RFLPCT
+729 
-735 LCDNL
+735 
-740 SPDTISHRFPVHQ
+740 
-753 STLVSF
+753 
-759 PDDITSYIQK
+759 
-769 SSLLLPLLLFRRPD
+769 
-783 KDEVRLPP
+783 
-791 TYPPHHV
+791 
-798 H
+798 

>member
-1 MYVVKF
+1 MYVKKF
-7 EDLGKSD
+7 EELSKSD

-31 GIPVPPGFVVTAE
+31 GIPVPPGFVVTAQA
-44 TYGKFMEDAGING
+44 YKYFMDEAGINDQ
-57 KVLDILAKTDINN
+57 VMSILDAIDIND
-70 TKELQAAAEEI
+70 TKALQEAAEEI
-81 KSIIIGTPVPEDMS
+81 KRIIIESPIPED
-95 TLIIEAYNQ
+95 LVLFIREYYNE
-104 LCQRVDE
+104 LCQRVGE

-127 PDASFAGQQDTFLH
+127 PEASFAGQQDTFLH
-141 VSGSEDVIDY
+141 VSGDDEVIEY

-160 EARAIFYREENG
+160 EARAIFYREEND
-172 FDHSKVYIAVVV
+172 FEHSKVYIAVVV
-184 QKMAIADKAGVMFTV
+184 QKMANADKAGVMFTV

-210 EGSWGLGEAVVS
+210 EGSWGLGESVVS
-222 GDVTPDNYV
+222 GDVTPDNYQ
-231 VDKSNDEVV
+231 VDKKDNEIIN
-240 SVTISDKKLM
+240 VTISDKKVM
-250 YVKDEDGTSVR
+250 YTNDEKGTSVK
-261 VDVPEDKRN
+261 VEVPEEKRK
-270 ERVLSDEELVEL
+270 ERVLSDAELVEL
-282 TEMGKRIQA
+282 TEMGKRVQA

-299 EWAFERGNLFL
+299 EWAFEKDMLFL

-320 DDNGVAGEDS
+320 NASEDAGDAS
-330 SISDK
+330 SDLGD
-335 NVIVK
+335 VLVR
-340 GLGASPGTASGKVKI
+340 GLGASPGMASGTVKI

-389 IITDEGGVTCHASI
+389 IVTDEGGVTCHASI

-408 GIPCVVGTGS
+408 GIPCVVGTGD
-418 ATTTLKENV
+418 ATAKLEENT

-438 YEGIHENKEEAVQTA
+438 FDGISETKEEATVVAGT
-453 TANVEA
+453 VEA

-473 MPEAAQ
+473 MPEAAEK
-479 RAAATGA
+479 AAATGA

-499 TAGIHP
+499 TSGIHP

-511 GREDEL
+511 GNEDEL

-522 ENVMTVADAFYPK
+522 DNVQIVADAFYPK

-554 GENEPEEHNPMLG
+554 GENEPREHNPMLG

-579 ILKCEFKAIKKLYD
+579 ILKCEFRAIKKLHE
-593 KGYTNLGIM
+593 KGYTNIGIM
-602 IPLSQSPAEL
+602 IPLSQSPEEL
-612 KQAKELC
+612 KQAKALC
-619 ASVGLIPHKDID
+619 SEVGFEPHKDVD
-631 FGMMVEIPAAAL
+631 FGMMVEIPAAA
-643 TIEDYLEIGVDFVSL
+643 IMIDEYIKVGIDFVSL

-691 IERTIKKCV
+691 IERTIRKCA

-715 PHIVETFIISPVLS
+715 PHIVEK
-729 RFLPCT
+729 
-735 LCDNL
+735 
-740 SPDTISHRFPVHQ
+740 
-753 STLVSF
+753 LVGYG
-759 PDDITSYIQK
+759 ITSVSSNTDAIADVRKTVARAEQK
-769 SSLLLPLLLFRRPD
+769 IILDAAR
-783 KDEVRLPP
+783 KRLE
-791 TYPPHHV
+791 
-798 H
+798 

>member
-1 MYVVKF
+1 MYVKKF
-7 EDLGKSD
+7 EELSKSD

-31 GIPVPPGFVVTAE
+31 GIPVPPGFVVTAQAYE
-44 TYGKFMEDAGING
+44 YFMEEAGIND
-57 KVLDILAKTDINN
+57 KVMSILDEIDIND
-70 TKELQAAAEEI
+70 TKALQAAAEEI
-81 KSIIIGTPVPEDMS
+81 KKIIIDSPIPDD
-95 TLIIEAYNQ
+95 LIMFIKEYYNE
-104 LCQRVDE
+104 LCQRVNE

-127 PDASFAGQQDTFLH
+127 PEASFAGQQDTFLH
-141 VSGSEDVIDY
+141 VSGDDEVIEY

-160 EARAIFYREENG
+160 EARAIFYREENN
-172 FDHSKVYIAVVV
+172 FEHSKVYIAVVV

-210 EGSWGLGEAVVS
+210 EGSWGLGESVVS
-222 GDVTPDNYV
+222 GDVTPDNYQ
-231 VDKSNDEVV
+231 VDKKNNEIIN
-240 SVTISDKKLM
+240 VTISDKKVM
-250 YVKDEDGTSVR
+250 YTNDESGTSVK
-261 VDVPEDKRN
+261 VEVPEDKRK
-270 ERVLSDEELVEL
+270 ERVLSDDELIEL
-282 TEMGKRIQA
+282 TEMGKRVQA

-299 EWAFERGNLFL
+299 EWAFEKDMLFL

-320 DDNGVAGEDS
+320 GAQAEGDDEADDLGDVL
-330 SISDK
+330 
-335 NVIVK
+335 VR
-340 GLGASPGTASGKVKI
+340 GLGASPGMASGKVKI
-355 ILDIDELD
+355 VLDIDELD

-389 IITDEGGVTCHASI
+389 IVTDEGGVTCHASI

-408 GIPCVVGTGS
+408 GIPCVVGTGD
-418 ATTTLKENV
+418 ATSTLEENS

-438 YEGIHENKEEAVQTA
+438 FDGISETKEEPVAVAGT
-453 TANVEA
+453 VEA

-473 MPEAAQ
+473 MPEAAE

-499 TAGIHP
+499 TSGIHP

-522 ENVMTVADAFYPK
+522 DNVQIVADAFYPK

-554 GENEPEEHNPMLG
+554 GENEPREHNPMLG

-579 ILKCEFKAIKKLYD
+579 ILKCEFKAIKKLHE
-593 KGYTNLGIM
+593 KGYTNIGIM
-602 IPLSQSPAEL
+602 IPLSQNPEEL
-612 KQAKELC
+612 KQAKALC
-619 ASVGLIPHKDID
+619 SSIGFEPHKDVD
-631 FGMMVEIPAAAL
+631 FGMMVEIPAAA
-643 TIEDYLEIGVDFVSL
+643 IMIDEYIKIGLDFVSL

-671 RNNEFVAKHYTE
+671 RNNEFVAKHYSE

-691 IERTIKKCV
+691 IERTIRKCA

-715 PHIVETFIISPVLS
+715 PHIVEK
-729 RFLPCT
+729 
-735 LCDNL
+735 
-740 SPDTISHRFPVHQ
+740 
-753 STLVSF
+753 LVEF
-759 PDDITSYIQK
+759 GITSVSSNTDAIADVRKTVARAEQK
-769 SSLLLPLLLFRRPD
+769 IILDAARKRI
-783 KDEVRLPP
+783 E
-791 TYPPHHV
+791 
-798 H
+798 

>member
-1 MYVVKF
+1 MYVKKF
-7 EDLGKSD
+7 EELSKSD

-31 GIPVPPGFVVTAE
+31 GIPVPPGFVVTAQA
-44 TYGKFMEDAGING
+44 YKYFMDEAGINDQ
-57 KVLDILAKTDINN
+57 VMEILDAIDIND
-70 TKELQAAAEEI
+70 TKALQAAAEEI
-81 KSIIIGTPVPEDMS
+81 KTIIIESPIPDDLVLFIREY
-95 TLIIEAYNQ
+95 YNE
-104 LCQRVDE
+104 LCHRVGE

-127 PDASFAGQQDTFLH
+127 PEASFAGQQDTFLH
-141 VSGSEDVIDY
+141 VSGDDEVIEY

-160 EARAIFYREENG
+160 EARAIFYREEND
-172 FDHSKVYIAVVV
+172 FEHSKVYIAVVV
-184 QKMAIADKAGVMFTV
+184 QKMANADKAGVMFTV

-210 EGSWGLGEAVVS
+210 EGSWGLGESVVS
-222 GDVTPDNYV
+222 GDVTPDNYQ
-231 VDKSNDEVV
+231 VDKKDNEIIN
-240 SVTISDKKLM
+240 VTISDKKVM
-250 YVKDEDGTSVR
+250 YTNDEKGTSVK
-261 VDVPEDKRN
+261 VEVPEEKRK
-270 ERVLSDEELVEL
+270 ERVLSDAELVEL
-282 TEMGKRIQA
+282 TEMGKRVQA

-299 EWAFERGNLFL
+299 EWAFEKDMLFL

-320 DDNGVAGEDS
+320 NASEDAGDAS
-330 SISDK
+330 SDLGD
-335 NVIVK
+335 VLVR
-340 GLGASPGTASGKVKI
+340 GLGASPGMASGTVKI

-389 IITDEGGVTCHASI
+389 IVTDEGGVTCHASI

-408 GIPCVVGTGS
+408 GIPCVVGTGD
-418 ATTTLKENV
+418 ATAKLEENT

-438 YEGIHENKEEAVQTA
+438 FDGISETKEEATVVVGT
-453 TANVEA
+453 VEA

-473 MPEAAQ
+473 MPEAAEK
-479 RAAATGA
+479 AAATGA

-499 TAGIHP
+499 TSGIHP

-522 ENVMTVADAFYPK
+522 DNVQIVADAFYPK

-554 GENEPEEHNPMLG
+554 GENEPREHNPMLG

-579 ILKCEFKAIKKLYD
+579 ILKCEFKAIKKLHE
-593 KGYTNLGIM
+593 KGYTNIGIM
-602 IPLSQSPAEL
+602 IPLSQSPEEL
-612 KQAKELC
+612 KQAKALC
-619 ASVGLIPHKDID
+619 SEVGFEPHKDVD
-631 FGMMVEIPAAAL
+631 FGMMVEIPAAA
-643 TIEDYLEIGVDFVSL
+643 IMIDEYIKVGIDFVSL

-691 IERTIKKCV
+691 IERTIRKCA

-715 PHIVETFIISPVLS
+715 PHIVEK
-729 RFLPCT
+729 
-735 LCDNL
+735 
-740 SPDTISHRFPVHQ
+740 
-753 STLVSF
+753 LVGYG
-759 PDDITSYIQK
+759 ITSVSSNTDAIADVRKTVARAEQK
-769 SSLLLPLLLFRRPD
+769 IILDAAR
-783 KDEVRLPP
+783 KRLE
-791 TYPPHHV
+791 
-798 H
+798 